1 MAGAGGVIKTAGQ
14 VIGIAGQMLNQRDTL
29 RELKAAQ
36 ANLKG
41 VQDQGVTST
50 LTPEMKDAMTLAM
63 KNYTSA
69 QASSKYGFSTA
80 ESAAYK
86 SAIDRN
92 QTQQITAAGE
102 AGGGQM
108 AGYVGALSS
117 ANKADNFLDMMSK
130 NATLKL
136 QKEQFASNQLNPV
149 MQMAGGFQNTAEND
163 RNRYD
168 TLLTSAGKAISDLR
182 MQKAQNREEIYNTA
196 GTAVYNRGAEYDE
209 NMNQVV
215 KAGLNVFGGKLGS
228 MADNMFSGGGDT
240 QTPKIGSSQNTT
252 YGSFSDEGTKI
263 G

>member
-1 MAGAGGVIKTAGQ
+1 MLGAGGLLKIGGQ
-14 VIGIAGQMLNQRDTL
+14 VIGIAGQVLNQKDTL
-29 RELKAAQ
+29 RDLKAAQ
-36 ANLKG
+36 ANLKD

-63 KNYTSA
+63 KNYTTA

-108 AGYVGALSS
+108 ASYVGALSS

-136 QKEQFASNQLNPV
+136 QKEQFASSQLSPV

-163 RNRYD
+163 TNRY
-168 TLLTSAGKAISDLR
+168 TNLLQSAGKAVSDLR
-182 MQKAQNREEIYNTA
+182 MQKAQNREKIFNTA
-196 GTAVYNRGAEYDE
+196 GTAVYNKGVEKEQNAKEAA
-209 NMNQVV
+209 
-215 KAGLNVFGGKLGS
+215 KIALSVFGGPLGS
-228 MADNMFSGGGDT
+228 MAGNMIGGGGGG
-240 QTPKIGSSQNTT
+240 TPPFPTSNDAGFITAN
-252 YGSFSDEGTKI
+252 E
-263 G
+263 

>member
-1 MAGAGGVIKTAGQ
+1 MLGLGGLLK
-14 VIGIAGQMLNQRDTL
+14 IGGKAVGLAGQMLNQRDTL
-29 RELKAAQ
+29 RDLKSAQ
-36 ANLKG
+36 ANLKD

-63 KNYTSA
+63 KNYTTA

-108 AGYVGALSS
+108 ASYVGALSS

-163 RNRYD
+163 TNRY
-168 TLLTSAGKAISDLR
+168 TNLLQSAGKAVSDLR
-182 MQKAQNREEIYNTA
+182 MQKAQNREAIFNTA
-196 GTAVYNRGAEYDE
+196 GTAIYNQGVEKEQNAKEAA
-209 NMNQVV
+209 
-215 KAGLNVFGGKLGS
+215 KIGLSVFGGPLGS
-228 MADNMFSGGGDT
+228 MAGNMIGGGGGGG
-240 QTPKIGSSQNTT
+240 IGTSPNGQEFTGNYSQNF
-252 YGSFSDEGTKI
+252 GGD
-263 G
+263 

>member
-1 MAGAGGVIKTAGQ
+1 MLGAGGLLKTGGQ

-29 RELKAAQ
+29 RDLKAAQ

-168 TLLTSAGKAISDLR
+168 TLLQSAGKAVSDLR
-182 MQKAQNREEIYNTA
+182 MQKAQNREKIFNTA
-196 GTAVYNRGAEYDE
+196 GTAVYSAGAEKEE
-209 NMNQVV
+209 NMKQAAKV
-215 KAGLNVFGGKLGS
+215 ALSVFGGPLG
-228 MADNMFSGGGDT
+228 AIAGNMIGGGGGGAQNPSFTTSNDAGFI
-240 QTPKIGSSQNTT
+240 TPN
-252 YGSFSDEGTKI
+252 E
-263 G
+263 